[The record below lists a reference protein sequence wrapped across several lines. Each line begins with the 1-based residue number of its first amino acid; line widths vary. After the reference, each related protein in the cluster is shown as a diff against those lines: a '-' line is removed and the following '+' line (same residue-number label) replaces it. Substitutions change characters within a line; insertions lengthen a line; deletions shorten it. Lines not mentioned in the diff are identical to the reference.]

1 VRQNAWAPR
10 NPAPDAEAAASV
22 SQLER
27 PRLQL
32 APRTLPVVGEAAAAA
47 VAAAAGGSAIFGAAK
62 PVDTAARELEIER
75 RLKEERARQ
84 QQGARASEEGQQL

>member
-1 VRQNAWAPR
+1 MRQNAWAPR
-10 NPAPDAEAAASV
+10 NPAPDAETAASV

-32 APRTLPVVGEAAAAA
+32 APRTLPVAAAAA
-47 VAAAAGGSAIFGAAK
+47 AGDSSIFGAAK

-84 QQGARASEEGQQL
+84 QQEAKASEEGQQL